1 MRIVVPHD
9 RSESALE
16 LLLRAPSVCNVIE
29 LGAVSR
35 KPEGDV
41 LGRPAAVPRDSWRTR
56 VRAKPGVRHVYRA
69 GVFVVGL
76 LFVALGVA
84 LAALPGPLTIPPV
97 LFGLWIWSTEF
108 RWAQKLFQSFR
119 RKGEAAWAHAK
130 AHPVSS
136 AAITIGGIAAA
147 IAAFWAVNHFDLI
160 AKARDAVGI

>member
-1 MRIVVPHD
+1 MP
-9 RSESALE
+9 
-16 LLLRAPSVCNVIE
+16 APRTDETPSSRRMTGADGAPDGARPAPADDS
-29 LGAVSR
+29 LGAP
-35 KPEGDV
+35 KP
-41 LGRPAAVPRDSWRTR
+41 VPRDSWRAR
-56 VRAKPGVRHVYRA
+56 VRSKPGLRELYRV

-97 LFGLWIWSTEF
+97 LLGLWIWSTEF
-108 RWAQKLFQSFR
+108 RRAHKLFESFR

-130 AHPVSS
+130 AHPASS

-147 IAAFWAVNHFDLI
+147 IAAFWAVRHFDLV

>member
-1 MRIVVPHD
+1 MAASPPRTDRTPPRADERAASRRLSDQADVPAQ
-9 RSESALE
+9 ES
-16 LLLRAPSVCNVIE
+16 
-29 LGAVSR
+29 LGT
-35 KPEGDV
+35 
-41 LGRPAAVPRDSWRTR
+41 PAAVPPDSWRTR
-56 VRAKPGVRHVYRA
+56 VRSKPGLRELYRV
-69 GVFVVGL
+69 GVFLAGL

-147 IAAFWAVNHFDLI
+147 IAAFWAVQHFDLI

>member
-1 MRIVVPHD
+1 MP
-9 RSESALE
+9 SA
-16 LLLRAPSVCNVIE
+16 RTPTPA
-29 LGAVSR
+29 GAEPR
-35 KPEGDV
+35 TTGAEPTGTEPRTTGPAPEGDV

-147 IAAFWAVNHFDLI
+147 IAAFWAVRHFDLI